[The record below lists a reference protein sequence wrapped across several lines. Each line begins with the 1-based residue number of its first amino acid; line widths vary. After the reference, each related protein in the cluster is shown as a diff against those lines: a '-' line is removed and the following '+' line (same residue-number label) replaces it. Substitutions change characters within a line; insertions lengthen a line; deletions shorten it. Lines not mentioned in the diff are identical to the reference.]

1 MSGSHGRSDSFPE
14 LPVDSE
20 RRTSVD
26 GRPSIDYGSPVKYS
40 NGYSVT
46 NGVDS
51 IEDPVERLQLEL
63 ERTRDEKEALAT
75 QYRNLLAKLT
85 QMRTS
90 LGNKLKQDAVRN
102 IFFLMLAGMPSNYT
116 DRKSSTDGN
125 NLYSSSQWS
134 EMTLMLQLILLRPS
148 S

>member
-1 MSGSHGRSDSFPE
+1 MSGSHGRSDSFFE

-26 GRPSIDYGSPVKYS
+26 GRPSIDSGSPVKYQ
-40 NGYSVT
+40 NGHSVT

-63 ERTRDEKEALAT
+63 ESTRGEKEALAT

-90 LGNKLKQDAVRN
+90 LGNKLQQDAVRN
-102 IFFLMLAGMPSNYT
+102 VF
-116 DRKSSTDGN
+116 SSC
-125 NLYSSSQWS
+125 
-134 EMTLMLQLILLRPS
+134 
-148 S
+148 

>member
-1 MSGSHGRSDSFPE
+1 MSGSHGRSDSFSE

-40 NGYSVT
+40 NGHSVT
-46 NGVDS
+46 NGLDS

-63 ERTRDEKEALAT
+63 ECTREEKEALAT

-90 LGNKLKQDAVRN
+90 LGNKLQQDAVRN
-102 IFFLMLAGMPSNYT
+102 IF
-116 DRKSSTDGN
+116 SSC
-125 NLYSSSQWS
+125 
-134 EMTLMLQLILLRPS
+134 
-148 S
+148 